1 MQTFTHWA
9 GVPDPTGHLHS
20 AHFPRHIHLLS
31 VALRIHRGGRT
42 AFGRYWS
49 ARCTSRD
56 IAWQHKALHD
66 EVDNA
71 SLKQVNLVWSSQCA
85 QCSCSSKLSWE
96 SAHAVHYSPRP
107 IHWTGGVGFISC
119 RDTGLQ
125 RHITP
130 LPVLIP
136 CQYLH
141 HTSMEQRSQALLFP
155 PHPLPYSPTRKSQV
169 STVLSAPNSKP
180 RLFLNHL
187 LSN

>member
-1 MQTFTHWA
+1 MQTFTLWA

-31 VALRIHRGGRT
+31 VALQIHRGGRT

-96 SAHAVHYSPRP
+96 SSHAVHYSPRP
-107 IHWTGGVGFISC
+107 IHWIGGVGFISC

-130 LPVLIP
+130 LTSPYPMPVPASHFYGTEVPGI
-136 CQYLH
+136 
-141 HTSMEQRSQALLFP
+141 TFP

-180 RLFLNHL
+180 RLFLHHL